1 MPLSVPGSPG
11 SMLKYFSN
19 FSLIPRDFL
28 DLIEKNPS
36 HISLHSLFTKE
47 SAEIL
52 SFPPLKKG
60 SCEKIDLVLFGVIPA
75 KAGIQVFHG
84 LTN

>member
-1 MPLSVPGSPG
+1 MPLPLLDSIFVGKLTVSPKRKWNRPG
-11 SMLKYFSN
+11 
-19 FSLIPRDFL
+19 
-28 DLIEKNPS
+28 E
-36 HISLHSLFTKE
+36 
-47 SAEIL
+47 
-52 SFPPLKKG
+52 G